1 MNDSI
6 EIKAKVKPDFN
17 KFDKEFERIG
27 KRGKKGVDV
36 KIRTPK
42 EKSRSAKNKKEY
54 LSSYYS
60 SGSQAGSNTIAVGS
74 DLDETQSGGFAGV
87 IERKLAAYR
96 EIREKFKRKKKASSD
111 SEAESSDGNLES
123 GFSPFGKSTS
133 SSGTIGKAEI
143 KIQTAHFDKLGSGF
157 GNFGGGS
164 GPNNP
169 GSQSGGGGQGDRL
182 STIGQALPYIGAG
195 IAIAGGIAKIV
206 SAVGEQ
212 YTAAMQSQA
221 STYGATGR
229 YVGGGGGLFANAEV
243 AQSNLARGR
252 ITGERIYGKGN
263 LTDNETMKFSASQGK
278 SLTEI
283 VSQLETIR
291 KENKNL
297 DIGYLRGGANATGF
311 SNLRQSEYISKLAQ
325 ISENLRGRGYSGD
338 TGSFTKFAAGID
350 RDKGYMDPTRRLS
363 LAEELSNQGRQGVF
377 GGGIV
382 GALSMS
388 EAIKDNKG
396 DFFAALR
403 ESEKDPGK
411 YVASSLNSLDPLTRG
426 ILGKMEGRSFRES
439 ENLKFSQNNFGRD
452 TSGIQAGENK
462 VTSLDNLKKEEFA
475 AYGGGAAQIGYDLNK
490 SMLDLF
496 KDNQAVFN
504 KVVDGIKALENISLP
519 LVAGTINGL
528 RATLEMAVGGISSL
542 KDAVLQSTLGTGTL
556 KVKSR

>member
-1 MNDSI
+1 M
-6 EIKAKVKPDFN
+6 
-17 KFDKEFERIG
+17 
-27 KRGKKGVDV
+27 
-36 KIRTPK
+36 
-42 EKSRSAKNKKEY
+42 
-54 LSSYYS
+54 
-60 SGSQAGSNTIAVGS
+60 
-74 DLDETQSGGFAGV
+74 
-87 IERKLAAYR
+87 
-96 EIREKFKRKKKASSD
+96 
-111 SEAESSDGNLES
+111 
-123 GFSPFGKSTS
+123 
-133 SSGTIGKAEI
+133 
-143 KIQTAHFDKLGSGF
+143 
-157 GNFGGGS
+157 
-164 GPNNP
+164 
-169 GSQSGGGGQGDRL
+169 
-182 STIGQALPYIGAG
+182 PYIGAG